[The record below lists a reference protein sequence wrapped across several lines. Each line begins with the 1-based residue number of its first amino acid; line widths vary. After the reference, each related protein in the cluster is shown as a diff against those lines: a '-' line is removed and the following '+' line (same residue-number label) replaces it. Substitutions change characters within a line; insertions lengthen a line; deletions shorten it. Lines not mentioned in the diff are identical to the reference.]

1 MPHDRRRAQW
11 WKPRGN
17 LTLRRGWVSR
27 NPLPVG
33 GAGLPRSGP
42 DLLPPVEHGLR
53 HLRDDRVHLG
63 EDLAA
68 PIGQGAREIPV
79 EHEPEQGPRLA
90 VEPAQA
96 PAPGQRE
103 EAPRPQPDHEKPE
116 ERATPPPPEQ
126 PRPP

>member
-1 MPHDRRRAQW
+1 MVETTGQPYAPSGLGV
-11 WKPRGN
+11 KEPATGGGRG
-17 LTLRRGWVSR
+17 
-27 NPLPVG
+27 P
-33 GAGLPRSGP
+33 PRSDP

-68 PIGQGAREIPV
+68 SIGEMAREIPV

-96 PAPGQRE
+96 LAPSQRE
-103 EAPRPQPDHEKPE
+103 EATRPE
-116 ERATPPPPEQ
+116 
-126 PRPP
+126 